1 MSEAPGK
8 HRYRALGLA
17 ARDAAR
23 RFASRLGRA
32 GNGLG
37 AWRPIVLRWRQ
48 RPKRAEKAPAGR
60 AASPAQVLWF
70 PQVHFHF
77 ATHLS
82 ERARSERLVRSLP
95 VAGLHP
101 ARVLLEQHHWT
112 SVRCATFPL
121 QARQT
126 DHPLR
131 ASYARNPA
139 WPLVHAGLTAT
150 AGVSWPPVAQP
161 LALWPEHRPRPL
173 FIVRSPAGVR
183 ASRQEA
189 ERTQPLPGRTWI
201 RQHGLQVFSLRALA
215 ASEGVRASRQG
226 EERTQSLP
234 GRTWIRQHWLPVSA
248 RRAPAIS
255 EGVRASRPG
264 EEWTQSMLGRAWIR
278 QHGLQVFSLRAPAPS
293 ADVPPRSHES
303 KRLQFQFDR
312 PEEIVWRRGLR
323 SPTVMTD
330 DRRQQ
335 ERSESFHGSGHGP
348 GAHSIPSQG
357 TAPAVSSGSERAAAM
372 QITKLDP
379 SLLDRVTDDVIRR
392 VEQRM
397 RIERERRGL

>member
-201 RQHGLQVFSLRALA
+201 RQHGLQVSAL
-215 ASEGVRASRQG
+215 
-226 EERTQSLP
+226 
-234 GRTWIRQHWLPVSA
+234 
-248 RRAPAIS
+248 RAPAIS